1 MVGIMAF
8 VISIV
13 STVMIFIPS
22 VRLPAFVI
30 AILGIVFGVIGG
42 YEKDNEEKEQKEKA
56 KKKDPR
62 ALEIGAIIISGA
74 VCLSYLILLYVS

>member
-30 AILGIVFGVIGG
+30 AILGIIFGVIGG
-42 YEKDNEEKEQKEKA
+42 YEKEKEQKEKS
-56 KKKDPR
+56 KKKDSN
-62 ALEIGAIIISGA
+62 ALEIGSIIISGA
-74 VCLSYLILLYVS
+74 VCLSYLVLLYIA